1 MTKGEKE
8 QIASSNRRALIRFDS
23 ENIKGLEQVSR
34 ESEVYHSAKNL
45 TFHIF
50 IQAPSSLS
58 ISHYACSRKNPKH
71 LLFPF
76 RLRFVSDFFSIL
88 SSSLFQV
95 TRKLFTML
103 LSLFVY
109 NHQLSPL
116 QWIGVV
122 TVFLG
127 IGVEARESRKA
138 KLKSKTVSKENSKK
152 PSISTSNGKFQ
163 SENGEQKVNG
173 NGIENGKGGKIE

>member
-1 MTKGEKE
+1 M
-8 QIASSNRRALIRFDS
+8 
-23 ENIKGLEQVSR
+23 
-34 ESEVYHSAKNL
+34 
-45 TFHIF
+45 
-50 IQAPSSLS
+50 
-58 ISHYACSRKNPKH
+58 
-71 LLFPF
+71 
-76 RLRFVSDFFSIL
+76 
-88 SSSLFQV
+88 
-95 TRKLFTML
+95 
-103 LSLFVY
+103 
-109 NHQLSPL
+109 
-116 QWIGVV
+116 V